1 MKVRGKRGR
10 TDSLVGE
17 SSWGGRG
24 KNDSLVGSHR
34 RDESSLGG
42 RGRGGRGED

>member
-24 KNDSLVGSHR
+24 KIDTLVGIKISKFYCCKG
-34 RDESSLGG
+34 SGY
-42 RGRGGRGED
+42 